1 MDEKKGRKGKKRGS
15 NDLRGAIR
23 ETCMTDVFFHQSFE
37 NPFDVSRSSLVIFSF
52 LSFFLS
58 CIRFR
63 KKIMKILKLDK
74 SAKNN

>member
-1 MDEKKGRKGKKRGS
+1 MDEKKGSKGKKRGS
-15 NDLRGAIR
+15 NDLRGATR
-23 ETCMTDVFFHQSFE
+23 ETYMTDVFFHQSFE

-52 LSFFLS
+52 LSFFRVFVLE
-58 CIRFR
+58 